1 MGFKSKVKLILW
13 VLCIGASL
21 LVAASQGVSSQ
32 TANAPIAITRNM
44 PNGQGKRQTIKY
56 CSNCHSMNLIVTQ
69 RKTKQQW
76 LETVQ
81 VMVQKG
87 IAGASEDDLLTI
99 VDYLGVHYAP
109 PRSSQEKPMT
119 VKPGS
124 KKKTSQIP
132 ATQASR

>member
-1 MGFKSKVKLILW
+1 MKPIAW
-13 VLCIGASL
+13 VFCIGAPL
-21 LVAASQGVSSQ
+21 LMAAGQGLSRQTTKTSS
-32 TANAPIAITRNM
+32 AVYRKM
-44 PNGQGKRQTIKY
+44 PNGQGKTETIKY
-56 CSNCHSMNLIVTQ
+56 CGGCHSMNLIVRQ

-99 VDYLGVHYAP
+99 IDYLGVNYAP
-109 PRSSQEKPMT
+109 PKSGQEKPMT
-119 VKPGS
+119 GD
-124 KKKTSQIP
+124 KKKANRTP

>member
-1 MGFKSKVKLILW
+1 
-13 VLCIGASL
+13 
-21 LVAASQGVSSQ
+21 
-32 TANAPIAITRNM
+32 
-44 PNGQGKRQTIKY
+44 
-56 CSNCHSMNLIVTQ
+56 MNLIVTQ

-87 IAGASEDDLLTI
+87 IAGANEDDLLTI
-99 VDYLGVHYAP
+99 VDYLGTHYAP

-119 VKPGS
+119 VKPGN
-124 KKKTSQIP
+124 KKKASQIP